1 MYDYLIKNG
10 LVVDGSGKPAVK
22 ADVAVKGDKVAR
34 IAPDIQEPAALST
47 PTFTRNGIALTM
59 GAMSPISVRA

>member
-34 IAPDIQEPAALST
+34 IAPDIQELSL
-47 PTFTRNGIALTM
+47 IH
-59 GAMSPISVRA
+59 I